1 MTYLEQ
7 LLSDGLW
14 DSGPLLEANRQ
25 LQQLR
30 VYYRF
35 SNAAVDRYPLNQDS
49 DSSQQVIVSA
59 RELDQSAL
67 PRRSKTWQNSHF
79 MRQLRSTPANSSAT
93 RTKTSFDGLNIFTP
107 GSKTRRTAAGIMSLI
122 PQARQRRQ

>member
-1 MTYLEQ
+1 M
-7 LLSDGLW
+7 SA
-14 DSGPLLEANRQ
+14 SGTAVPLLEANRQ

-67 PRRSKTWQNSHF
+67 PRRSKTWQNRHF
-79 MRQLRSTPANSSAT
+79 MCSPTAT
-93 RTKTSFDGLNIFTP
+93 ASPSVR
-107 GSKTRRTAAGIMSLI
+107 
-122 PQARQRRQ
+122 